1 MELDKAK
8 TIYDGLQ
15 TDIQTHIMKE
25 YIEPQLK
32 CDDLINSFHTLI
44 ESDECQRLNCTVLI
58 EPVTKIIEN
67 KEALSK
73 MCELNTLGFSNV
85 YNKHFIQKINTFA
98 RISCP
103 YTSMCMEFVMI
114 KWH

>member
-32 CDDLINSFHTLI
+32 CDDLIKSFHTLI
-44 ESDECQRLNCTVLI
+44 ESEVKLYRIDRT
-58 EPVTKIIEN
+58 
-67 KEALSK
+67 
-73 MCELNTLGFSNV
+73 SNQN
-85 YNKHFIQKINTFA
+85 Y
-98 RISCP
+98 
-103 YTSMCMEFVMI
+103 
-114 KWH
+114 